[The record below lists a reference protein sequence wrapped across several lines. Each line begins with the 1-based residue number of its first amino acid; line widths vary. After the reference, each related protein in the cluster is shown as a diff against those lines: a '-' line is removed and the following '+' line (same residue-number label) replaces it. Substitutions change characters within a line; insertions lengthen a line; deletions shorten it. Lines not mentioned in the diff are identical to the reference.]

1 MTDLTQ
7 LNKLEQYLLANE
19 IKYERIDQET
29 KYDELGMIELLE
41 RHQIYVP
48 DKENSQWDVICHEG
62 SYGHEEGLLEVMG
75 TIVDPF
81 CGDTVEGWLS
91 AADVIER
98 IEGEKNED
106 TD

>member
-29 KYDELGMIELLE
+29 KYDDHGYIEKLE
-41 RHQIYVP
+41 RHQIFVP
-48 DKENSQWDVICHEG
+48 DHEHPMWDAICHRG

-75 TIVDPF
+75 TIVGLP
-81 CGDTVEGWLS
+81 GEMVEGWLS

-98 IEGEKNED
+98 IEGVKNED
-106 TD
+106 ID